1 MPDFVTLLH
10 HASLY
15 EAQQLRNLLADVEI
29 PAFID
34 SEAST
39 SMMGHQMLDVR
50 LMVQDKHEQ
59 EAREILRDAVN
70 QATAEHGP
78 DWFCGTCEEVIEGAF
93 DVCWSC
99 GESREDVARDSP
111 RHLAAGATDS
121 SELPTASV
129 AIPELDRTF
138 DRSLNERNPYAPS
151 SLFAGS
157 SADIEG
163 PLTEEANQHLKR
175 ALMASAV
182 GLLII
187 PVLMN
192 AYSIHL
198 LLSFPPSNWD
208 ASARSR
214 LYAAWGLNLLSI
226 LCWGIYFAV
235 SVV

>member
-1 MPDFVTLLH
+1 MPDFVTLLR

-78 DWFCGTCEEVIEGAF
+78 DWFCGSCEEVIEGAF

-111 RHLAAGATDS
+111 SLLTAGAADS
-121 SELPTASV
+121 SEWSTTSGAS
-129 AIPELDRTF
+129 PELDRSF
-138 DRSLNERNPYAPS
+138 DRSLNDRNPYASS

-157 SADIEG
+157 IADLEG

-192 AYSIHL
+192 AYSIYL
-198 LLSFPPSNWD
+198 LLSFPPSSWD
-208 ASARSR
+208 DGARR
-214 LYAAWGLNLLSI
+214 RFYTAWGLNLLSI
-226 LCWGIYFAV
+226 LCWGFYFAV